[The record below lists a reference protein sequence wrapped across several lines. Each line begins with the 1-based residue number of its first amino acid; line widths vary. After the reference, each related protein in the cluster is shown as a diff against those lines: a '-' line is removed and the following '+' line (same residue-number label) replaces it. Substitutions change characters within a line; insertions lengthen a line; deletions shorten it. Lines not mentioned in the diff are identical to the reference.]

1 MVRGPFFVH
10 IERRVT
16 HRYTLPVPFEE
27 LEHTADAK
35 LRVRGATADETLS
48 RLVLAFASLVTG
60 NVPAAAILGS
70 SKVVEVEPSELASL
84 AVDVLREL
92 FFELDAHRLV
102 PVACCVERCDAE
114 RGARVLV
121 DFGRFDPETH
131 AEGLVLKAVTYHDA
145 RFSCDESEVL
155 EPWCAEVVFDV

>member
-1 MVRGPFFVH
+1 M
-10 IERRVT
+10 

-27 LEHTADAK
+27 LDHTADAK
-35 LRVRGATADETLS
+35 LRVRGATPEETLA

-60 NVPAAAILGS
+60 SVPAEATLGGS

-84 AVDVLREL
+84 GVDVLREL

-121 DFGRFDPETH
+121 DLGRLDPEKH

-145 RFSCDESEVL
+145 RFSCDESEAP